1 MPLRVAW
8 HDDAVQQLATVWLN
22 TDDRDGITLASRR
35 IDRELAV
42 GPMQKS
48 RPAGDLLHSFRVV
61 PLEVLFDYRP
71 NDNLVEI
78 VAVREVRPDR
88 N

>member
-8 HDDAVQQLATVWLN
+8 HVDALQELATLWLN
-22 TDDRDGITLASRR
+22 TDDRAGVTSASQR
-35 IDRELAV
+35 IDLELAEQ
-42 GPMQKS
+42 PLQKS
-48 RPAGDLLHSFRVV
+48 RPAGDLLRSFRVV
-61 PLEVLFDYRP
+61 PLEVLFEYRP
-71 NDNLVEI
+71 NEDLIQI